1 MSGPLLQL
9 CGRETVIFFKCV
21 ALVRGWIGL
30 GPRFHHL
37 APAIASIRI

>member
-21 ALVRGWIGL
+21 ALVRGVDWV
-30 GPRFHHL
+30 PRFHHL